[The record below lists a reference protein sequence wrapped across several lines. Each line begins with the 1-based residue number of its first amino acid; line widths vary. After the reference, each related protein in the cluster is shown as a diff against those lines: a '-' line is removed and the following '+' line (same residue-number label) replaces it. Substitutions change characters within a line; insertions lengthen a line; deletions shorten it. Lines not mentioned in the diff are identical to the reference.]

1 MSLSSLPLQPCLPA
15 LSPFVIAAFGVPGAL
30 SPGLADVKKGIT
42 LEYVQDRYPA
52 PLVTGKIFGYNAKQ
66 ARSIAKHYL
75 VPVITAPALAN
86 VLQNEVNSYSPIST
100 AYFQE
105 VSLQP
110 SLPFLSIFLFPFL
123 S

>member
-1 MSLSSLPLQPCLPA
+1 
-15 LSPFVIAAFGVPGAL
+15 
-30 SPGLADVKKGIT
+30 
-42 LEYVQDRYPA
+42 
-52 PLVTGKIFGYNAKQ
+52 VTGKIFGHNAKQ

-75 VPVITAPALAN
+75 VPVITAPALVN
-86 VLQNEVNSYSPIST
+86 VLQNEVNSYSPISK

-110 SLPFLSIFLFPFL
+110 SLPFLSVFLFPFL